1 MIKKRNTN
9 KREIKFET
17 LVATKLSSMDNK
29 HGRKENEQKTKLSRD
44 RKFGKYDKKSSDK
57 NYSDDFLEWY
67 YDED

>member
-1 MIKKRNTN
+1 
-9 KREIKFET
+9 
-17 LVATKLSSMDNK
+17 MDNK
-29 HGRKENEQKTKLSRD
+29 HGREEIEQKTKLSRD